1 MVLREGYSNDA
12 LGVLFLWLWLPF
24 LKKFWPD
31 IFSVCVGL
39 PRKDVASEIFFNALM
54 FGSTFITRDRR
65 ELSKFL
71 QIETLEKEKKA
82 DDVQGRTTF
91 LKQHPIL
98 STPWNKYL
106 P

>member
-1 MVLREGYSNDA
+1 MTPWASYSSGFDS
-12 LGVLFLWLWLPF
+12 PF
-24 LKKFWPD
+24 SKSFDL
-31 IFSVCVGL
+31 ISSVCWP

-71 QIETLEKEKKA
+71 QIETLEKGKKA

-98 STPWNKYL
+98 STP
-106 P
+106 

>member
-1 MVLREGYSNDA
+1 MTPWASYSSGFDS
-12 LGVLFLWLWLPF
+12 PF
-24 LKKFWPD
+24 SKSFDL
-31 IFSVCVGL
+31 ISSLCVGWP

-91 LKQHPIL
+91 LKQHSIL
-98 STPWNKYL
+98 STP
-106 P
+106 